1 MENIIKDSVKLYN
14 TFVKEVTNI
23 TNKIIE
29 EYNEI
34 NKSKQTDES
43 NELKQT
49 DESNELKQTDE
60 LNELKQ
66 TDKINESKQTDELN
80 ESKQIDESNELK
92 QIDESS
98 NYDKDI
104 VDYLYNIIYEKN
116 NKIKELEDI
125 IRIKDEKL
133 KKNDSWGTIL

>member
-29 EYNEI
+29 QYNEI
-34 NKSKQTDES
+34 NESIQTDES
-43 NELKQT
+43 NE
-49 DESNELKQTDE
+49 SKQTDE
-60 LNELKQ
+60 LNESKQ
-66 TDKINESKQTDELN
+66 TDESNESKQTDELN
-80 ESKQIDESNELK
+80 ESKQIDESNESK
-92 QIDESS
+92 QTDESS

-125 IRIKDEKL
+125 IRIKDEKI

>member
-29 EYNEI
+29 QYNEM
-34 NKSKQTDES
+34 NESMQTDASKQSNESIQTDES
-43 NELKQT
+43 IQ
-49 DESNELKQTDE
+49 
-60 LNELKQ
+60 
-66 TDKINESKQTDELN
+66 IHESKQKIELM
-80 ESKQIDESNELK
+80 QT
-92 QIDESS
+92 DESS

-104 VDYLYNIIYEKN
+104 VDHLYNIIYEKN

-125 IRIKDEKL
+125 IRM
-133 KKNDSWGTIL
+133 KN

>member
-43 NELKQT
+43 NE
-49 DESNELKQTDE
+49 SKQTDE
-60 LNELKQ
+60 LNESKQ
-66 TDKINESKQTDELN
+66 TDESNESKQTDELN
-80 ESKQIDESNELK
+80 ESKQIDESNESK
-92 QIDESS
+92 QTDESS